1 MNKEKK
7 TKNIKQPLSAPEG
20 QLIKKVLI
28 IILFVFVLYSNFYTL
43 LWRIEMSWLKPQQTA
58 LSQILPSIPIITDLL
73 DSFSVFSYYEM
84 INRDFVIKGFPLNSG
99 QITDSD
105 WTDLKVVNRYFP
117 QFLGEQ
123 QMRLYLTKHYS
134 LGQEIHTKSCK
145 GLAAKIRN
153 RYNHENPDNLM
164 KKVVIGIEFWP
175 RGFQSYRQF
184 KSKESLNYMVLC
196 VED

>member
-7 TKNIKQPLSAPEG
+7 TKNIKELFSAPEG

-28 IILFVFVLYSNFYTL
+28 IILFIFVLYCNFYTL
-43 LWRIEMSWLKPQQTA
+43 LWRVETIGLKPQQTA

-84 INRDFVIKGFPLNSG
+84 INRDFVIKGFPLNVG
-99 QITDSD
+99 QISDSD
-105 WTDLKVVNRYFP
+105 WIDLKVVNRYFP

-134 LGQEIHTKSCK
+134 LGQDIHKKACK
-145 GLAAKIRN
+145 GLAEKIRN
-153 RYNHENPDNLM
+153 RYNRENPDNLM
-164 KKVVIGIEFWP
+164 KKIVIGIEFWP
-175 RGFQSYRQF
+175 RGFKSYREL
-184 KSKESLNYMVLC
+184 KTKESLNYMVLC